1 MTPVCVRDRPLLNDR
16 QMDALYHA
24 QYAPI
29 PNFATLPNSVRLV
42 QPRNT
47 RKRTLCGTEMA
58 VEWGFHAFQPMIAH
72 PKISAYGRR
81 THASEMPGGFLRAD
95 FGVPRMRVSVFSVVD
110 TLRKSLT
117 PRLGRDCGADENRA
131 TEAIHLALGLAWASG
146 LP

>member
-1 MTPVCVRDRPLLNDR
+1 MPGSGFYASCADRE
-16 QMDALYHA
+16 ALK
-24 QYAPI
+24 
-29 PNFATLPNSVRLV
+29 S
-42 QPRNT
+42 

-117 PRLGRDCGADENRA
+117 PRLGRGREGWQPASLRR
-131 TEAIHLALGLAWASG
+131 LGRFRHGHPLRHPCRYMHYIG
-146 LP
+146 LPFRGSP